1 MATNLLNLFKEQL
14 SGEVLGNVSNLLGGE
29 KNDTIQKGL
38 MAAAPALLGGIMD
51 KASTTEGA
59 NINF

>member
-1 MATNLLNLFKEQL
+1 MSTNLLNLFKEQL
-14 SGEVLGNVSNLLGGE
+14 SDNVLSNVSNLVGGE
-29 KNDTIQKGL
+29 KTETIQKGL

-59 NINF
+59 ASVF